1 VTRVAKEIKRVEY
14 EKRPG
19 ERFDLLRINVK
30 VPKPSVPET
39 TGKHVRGAQREML
52 LAIRTLVD
60 ELIERADRFVAGA
73 KGEDD

>member
-1 VTRVAKEIKRVEY
+1 VAKEIKRVEY

-19 ERFDLLRINVK
+19 QRFDILRISVK

-39 TGKHVRGAQREML
+39 TGEHVRGVLREVL

-60 ELIERADRFVAGA
+60 ELIDRADRFVAGA
-73 KGEDD
+73 KAEGD